1 MRNGGSAEGRG
12 ITNGGP
18 VGVGFVSGDVGVDS
32 AVGGY
37 WRLRVCKRISSSL
50 VRRIVRSAGLLGL

>member
-1 MRNGGSAEGRG
+1 MRNGGSADGRG

-32 AVGGY
+32 VGGGY
-37 WRLRVCKRISSSL
+37 
-50 VRRIVRSAGLLGL
+50 

>member
-1 MRNGGSAEGRG
+1 MHNGGSTEGCG

-18 VGVGFVSGDVGVDS
+18 VGVGFVYEDVGVDS

-37 WRLRVCKRISSSL
+37 
-50 VRRIVRSAGLLGL
+50 

>member
-18 VGVGFVSGDVGVDS
+18 VGVGFVSREIGVDL
-32 AVGGY
+32 ADV
-37 WRLRVCKRISSSL
+37 
-50 VRRIVRSAGLLGL
+50 

>member
-12 ITNGGP
+12 ITNGGA
-18 VGVGFVSGDVGVDS
+18 VGVGFASVDVGVDS

-37 WRLRVCKRISSSL
+37 
-50 VRRIVRSAGLLGL
+50 

>member
-18 VGVGFVSGDVGVDS
+18 VGVGFISGGVGVDS
-32 AVGGY
+32 VVAGY
-37 WRLRVCKRISSSL
+37 
-50 VRRIVRSAGLLGL
+50 

>member
-32 AVGGY
+32 AVAGY
-37 WRLRVCKRISSSL
+37 
-50 VRRIVRSAGLLGL
+50 